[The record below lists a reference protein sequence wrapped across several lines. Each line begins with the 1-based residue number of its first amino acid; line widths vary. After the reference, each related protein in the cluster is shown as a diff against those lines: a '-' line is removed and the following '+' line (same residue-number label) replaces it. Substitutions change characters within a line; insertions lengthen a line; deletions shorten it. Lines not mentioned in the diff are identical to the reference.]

1 MQLRSAL
8 LFAVLYF
15 AVSGSVRA
23 SILEQ
28 ESSSY
33 GFTTLT
39 DGSQIAPIT
48 DTCLNLD
55 GTNAN
60 AYLSCGGFP
69 MIGQTYFQDP
79 SQVIPGQSRA
89 EIFDFKINS
98 DITDFTITLTGTEP
112 FYNQAAGLFV
122 CNPGADPNCSN
133 SQVWFSTVD
142 PLALGVSSSSM
153 GTSAAGFTVPGDGNG
168 LVFFAVEPNG
178 TGNVT
183 ADITA
188 ADITLSDPTPEP
200 GTLVLLSFC
209 LVAIL
214 SLRRPVL
221 R

>member
-1 MQLRSAL
+1 MILKSAL

-15 AVSGSVRA
+15 AVSGAVRA
-23 SILEQ
+23 SLLEQ

-39 DGSQIAPIT
+39 DSSQITPIT
-48 DTCLNLD
+48 DTCLNLN

-69 MIGQTYFQDP
+69 MIGQTYFQNA
-79 SQVIPGQSRA
+79 SQVSAGQSRA

-98 DITDFTITLTGTEP
+98 DVTDFTISLTGTEP

-122 CNPGADPNCSN
+122 CNPGADPNCTN

-142 PLALGVSSSSM
+142 PLTLGVSSSSP
-153 GTSAAGFTVPGDGNG
+153 GTNAAAFTVPGDGNG

-178 TGNVT
+178 TGKVT
-183 ADITA
+183 
-188 ADITLSDPTPEP
+188 ADITLSDPAPEP
-200 GTLVLLSFC
+200 GTLVLISLC